1 MREGYMRNHLE
12 DPELGRVVNRY
23 VTPGGRYKKL
33 SYRKL
38 MRMAP
43 EERLRFGRAFAEDA
57 RLVTDDELRNL
68 LDYEWR
74 ARRTAAWLIGLDR
87 RTRFREQLGE
97 LLLASEM
104 AYAGKAYCFALA
116 RFGTEEDAQVLIAYL
131 GHYLPQVD
139 LSYDQADALGALQ
152 FIDAKIGTHHAA
164 RFLQE
169 GGLWHRWAHPESR
182 LTAPPLLLRD
192 IHDLCTLADEWMAA

>member
-1 MREGYMRNHLE
+1 MRNHLE

-23 VTPGGRYKKL
+23 VTPGRRYKKL
-33 SYRKL
+33 SYQNL

-43 EERLRFGRAFAEDA
+43 EDRSRFGRAFAEDA

-87 RTRFREQLGE
+87 RSRFREQLGD
-97 LLLASEM
+97 LLLASELGL
-104 AYAGKAYCFALA
+104 AGKGYCFALA
-116 RFGTEEDAQVLIAYL
+116 RFGTEKDVQLLVAYL
-131 GHYLPQVD
+131 DRYLPRTD
-139 LSYDQADALGALQ
+139 LSYDQAEALGALQ
-152 FIDAKIGTHHAA
+152 FIDVKLGTHYAA

-169 GGLWHRWAHPESR
+169 GGLWHRWARPESR
-182 LTAPPLLLRD
+182 LAAPPLLLRD
-192 IHDLCTLADEWMAA
+192 ISELCALADEWMAS